1 MTRLLPIEMDVTF
14 FVMWKGRCMAVQAKV
29 EVDAVINEGRQI
41 SRLRGGWQLLGEE
54 IAAWNGRSKR
64 FFNPRD
70 FLSSRQWAYKTTLY
84 RAHRTTDGTCW
95 NFDLHELQDDVTK
108 LLPDLC
114 CCGAEAEKINL
125 VTTEWDG
132 IFSFG

>member
-1 MTRLLPIEMDVTF
+1 
-14 FVMWKGRCMAVQAKV
+14 MAVQAKV
-29 EVDAVINEGRQI
+29 EVDAVINEDRFLDYVVDGNYLER
-41 SRLRGGWQLLGEE
+41 RLQLGIEGQRG
-54 IAAWNGRSKR
+54 

-70 FLSSRQWAYKTTLY
+70 FLSRQWAHKITLY